1 MKDKVFYTER
11 IFWCREGE
19 IMALATGMKNT
30 LEGASEKLIFAMQQ
44 AKNALIFPTSSLQDP
59 IPSTN
64 AAGQKQIRADVVA
77 EEVFFQHLLAFG
89 LNGTLYSE
97 ESGIRIF
104 GDPDAEDALIL
115 LLDPL
120 DGSKNYQKGKKVGCI
135 SLAFGSATSNPTL
148 ADLHGGI
155 VLNLY
160 DDEIYTAIRGRGV
173 RKNGLPYTHP
183 LPQESNNKINIYS
196 YDKRVKRFL
205 KLFNGQY
212 TFKSLG
218 SVAWELVLAITR
230 NIDMFLDL
238 RGKVKVH
245 DFAASKLIAEEA
257 GCHFRIIGDFVDSQ
271 IPIDNF
277 SKGYSIAASCDEEL
291 MNSFISDILRLSG

>member
-1 MKDKVFYTER
+1 
-11 IFWCREGE
+11 
-19 IMALATGMKNT
+19 MALATELKNT
-30 LEGASEKLIFAMQQ
+30 LEGASEKLIVAMQQ
-44 AKNALIFPTSSLQDP
+44 AKNALIFPASSSLQEV

-64 AAGQKQIRADVVA
+64 AAGQVQIRADVVA
-77 EEVFFQHLLAFG
+77 EEVFFQSLLDFG

-97 ESGIRIF
+97 ESGIRVF
-104 GDPDAEDALIL
+104 GDPDADDALNL

-120 DGSKNYQKGKKVGCI
+120 DGSKNYQKGKRVGCI
-135 SLAFGSATSNPTL
+135 SLAFGPSTQKPTL
-148 ADLHGGI
+148 ADLFGGI

-173 RKNGLPYTHP
+173 RRNGIPYKHTK
-183 LPQESNNKINIYS
+183 PQTANNRINIYS
-196 YDKRVKRFL
+196 YDNRVKQFL

-212 TFKSLG
+212 SFKSLG

-230 NIDMFLDL
+230 HIDMFIDL

-257 GCHFRIIGDFVDSQ
+257 GCHFRVIGDVPDSQ

-277 SKGYSIAASCDEEL
+277 SKGYSIAASCDETL
-291 MNSFISDILRLSG
+291 MDSFISDILRLSKA